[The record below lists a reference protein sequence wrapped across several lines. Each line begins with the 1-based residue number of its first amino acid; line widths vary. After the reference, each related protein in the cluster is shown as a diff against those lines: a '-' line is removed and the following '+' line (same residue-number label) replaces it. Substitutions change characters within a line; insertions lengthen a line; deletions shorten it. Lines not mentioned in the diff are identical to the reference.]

1 MLLVWP
7 ALTGTLVARSEP
19 DGLAVTVQPDGPVAP
34 IANVMSDAVPF
45 FRSTLNV
52 YASVVLPWSSGNWA
66 VSVAVPPAS
75 VATRTVIGSVAL
87 PPPPRAATL
96 IRAVPCC
103 APSGTTT
110 SSVTWGAVLPF
121 ANTPSISLPPPRN
134 VVRQPSGAP
143 LAASW
148 TSRAESTVML
158 SVNDA
163 VPPGFTTTSGY
174 GVVTLTPPAASATG
188 ATAKADRTVAA
199 LRTRSARPTRRDRRD
214 LDETRD
220 GIVPPGDGNRL
231 VVLFAGA
238 PAIAAEPLISPG
250 GDDSHPLGNQR
261 ITSADAVAPL
271 ARRRSSSARVGSPSM
286 SPSAETAVAPDAQ
299 PQASAVAG
307 PAPSSVAA
315 R

>member
-1 MLLVWP
+1 MVLVWP
-7 ALTGTLVARSEP
+7 GFKGNLVARSEP

-52 YASVVLPWSSGNWA
+52 YVSVVLPWSSGNWA

-110 SSVTWGAVLPF
+110 SSVTWGAALPF
-121 ANTPSISLPPPRN
+121 AKTPSISLPPPLN
-134 VVRQPSGAP
+134 VVRHPSGAP
-143 LAASW
+143 VAASW
-148 TSRAESTVML
+148 TWRGEATVML
-158 SVNDA
+158 SVNEA
-163 VPPGFTTTSGY
+163 VAPGLATTSGY
-174 GVVTLTPPAASATG
+174 GVVISTPPAASATG
-188 ATAKADRTVAA
+188 ATANADRTAA
-199 LRTRSARPTRRDRRD
+199 TLRTRSARPLRRDRRD

-220 GIVPPGDGNRL
+220 GIVPPGDGNRR

-261 ITSADAVAPL
+261 IMSAAAVSPPAS
-271 ARRRSSSARVGSPSM
+271 RRSSSTRVGSPSM
-286 SPSAETAVAPDAQ
+286 SPSAEIAAAPHAQ